1 MTETTSFDQMV
12 LDAMVLHQG
21 ALAEWLLILPIGICF
36 VFASVL
42 LMMRRQMAWHPPVAV
57 AGLSL
62 LFLNAV
68 ALLIEVASNGPI
80 SMAMGG
86 WRPPFGIS
94 FTADLTS
101 ALFLTV
107 SSFVGLAC
115 GIYAVASIDSEER
128 RYGFYPF
135 LFIMIAGVCGSFLT
149 GDVFNLYVWFEV
161 MLIGSFGLLIL
172 GSEREQLDGATKYCF
187 LNFIAATIFLLTV
200 AYVYGVF
207 GTLNMADIA
216 VKSAAMEGEGA
227 LQTIAVLFLISFSM
241 KAAAFPL
248 NFWLPASY
256 HTPRFVVSALFAGLL
271 TKVGIYA
278 MLRIVLMLFPPE
290 REGLGLV
297 IAWMA
302 GLTMIVGALGA
313 LAQTDIRRL
322 LNYLVIAGIG
332 TILAGF
338 AVPPLLESESASIVT
353 GAAAVIGE
361 EAQTLAQRVSNLR
374 AQGTLA
380 TGLAGSI
387 FYALHS
393 IVVMTALYLATGVAA
408 FRNGS
413 SSLHEMGS
421 MWRRHPLFS
430 ALFLVLLFGVAGL
443 PPFSGFWPKML
454 LVRATLAADL
464 PWLAFAVLFS
474 GLLITIAAVRVF
486 ALGFWRPL
494 PALSRASDPAEAKAI
509 AEETFRA
516 PPPGR
521 PLALIPLVGLT
532 FFVVAVGFFP
542 QWLAVLTFEA
552 ANELLSPGAYL
563 SSVLG
568 SAP

>member
-1 MTETTSFDQMV
+1 MTATESLDQLIAQAMV
-12 LDAMVLHQG
+12 LDQG
-21 ALAEWLLILPIGICF
+21 TLGQWLLIMPIVICF
-36 VFASVL
+36 LFGAVL
-42 LMMRRQMAWHPPVAV
+42 LMMRRQMRMHPTVAIVGLAFLLV
-57 AGLSL
+57 ADI
-62 LFLNAV
+62 
-68 ALLIEVASNGPI
+68 ALLVEVARSGPI

-86 WRPPFGIS
+86 WRPPFGIV
-94 FTADLTS
+94 FTADMTS

-107 SSFVGLAC
+107 SGFVGLAC
-115 GIYAVASIDSEER
+115 GIYAIASIDSEER

-135 LFIMIAGVCGSFLT
+135 LFMLMAGVSGSFLT
-149 GDVFNLYVWFEV
+149 GDIFNLYVWFEV

-187 LNFIAATIFLLTV
+187 LNLIAATIFLLTTG
-200 AYVYGVF
+200 YLYGVF
-207 GTLNMADIA
+207 GTLNMADVA
-216 VKSAAMEGEGA
+216 VKSAALEGEGA
-227 LQTIAVLFLISFSM
+227 LQTIAVLYLISFSM

-271 TKVGIYA
+271 TKVGVYA

-290 REGLGLV
+290 REGMGLL
-297 IAWMA
+297 IAWIA
-302 GLTMIVGALGA
+302 GLTMMVGALGA

-332 TILAGF
+332 TIFVGF
-338 AVPPLLESESASIVT
+338 AVPPLLESGSASIVT

-361 EAQTLAQRVSNLR
+361 TQTVMQRANNLA

-387 FYALHS
+387 YYAIHS

-413 SSLHEMGS
+413 SSLHEMGGL
-421 MWRRHPLFS
+421 WRRHPLFS
-430 ALFLVLLFGVAGL
+430 VLFLILLFAVAGL

-454 LVRATLAADL
+454 LVRSTLAADL
-464 PWLAFAVLFS
+464 PWLAFTVLFS
-474 GLLITIAAVRVF
+474 GLLITIAVVRIF
-486 ALGFWRPL
+486 ALAFWRPL
-494 PALSRASDPAEAKAI
+494 PALSRAADPVEAKAI
-509 AEETFRA
+509 VDDTFRA

-532 FFVVAVGFFP
+532 LFVVVAGVWP
-542 QWLAVLTFEA
+542 QWLAQMTFTA
-552 ANELLSPGAYL
+552 ANELLSPSAYL

-568 SAP
+568 DQR

>member
-1 MTETTSFDQMV
+1 MV
-12 LDAMVLHQG
+12 LGQG
-21 ALAEWLLILPIGICF
+21 SLADWLLILPILVCF
-36 VFASVL
+36 LFGSVL
-42 LMMRRQMAWHPPVAV
+42 LMMRRQMHWHPPVAIT
-57 AGLSL
+57 GLVVL
-62 LFLNAV
+62 LAV
-68 ALLIEVASNGPI
+68 DIALLVEIANSGPR

-94 FTADLTS
+94 FVADMTS
-101 ALFLTV
+101 AMFLAV
-107 SSFVGLAC
+107 SGFVGLAC
-115 GIYAVASIDSEER
+115 GIYAIASIDSEER

-135 LFIMIAGVCGSFLT
+135 LFMLMAGVSGAFLT

-187 LNFIAATIFLLTV
+187 LNLIAATIFLLTTG
-200 AYVYGVF
+200 YLYGIF
-207 GTLNMADIA
+207 GTLDMADIA
-216 VKSAAMEGEGA
+216 VKAAEMEGQGE
-227 LQTIAVLFLISFSM
+227 LQTIAVLFLVAFSM

-271 TKVGIYA
+271 TKVGVYA

-290 REGLGLV
+290 REAMGLL

-302 GLTMIVGALGA
+302 GLTMVIGALGA
-313 LAQTDIRRL
+313 LSQTDVRRL
-322 LNYLVIAGIG
+322 LNYVVITGIG

-338 AVPPLLESESASIVT
+338 AVPPLLESTSIITT
-353 GAAAVIGE
+353 GAASVIENQTAVMR
-361 EAQTLAQRVSNLR
+361 ATNLA

-380 TGLAGSI
+380 SGLAGSI
-387 FYALHS
+387 FYAMHS
-393 IVVMTALYLATGVAA
+393 IVVMTALYLAAGVAA

-413 SSLHEMGS
+413 SSLHEMGGL
-421 MWRRHPLFS
+421 WRRHPLFS
-430 ALFLVLLFGVAGL
+430 ALFLVLLLAVSGL

-464 PWLAFAVLFS
+464 PWLAASVLFS
-474 GLLITIAAVRVF
+474 GFLVTIASIRIF
-486 ALGFWRPL
+486 TLGFWRPL
-494 PALSRASDPAEAKAI
+494 PALGRAADPAEAREI

-521 PLALIPLVGLT
+521 PLALIPLVGLCL
-532 FFVVAVGFFP
+532 FVVIAGVWP
-542 QWLAVLTFEA
+542 EWLASLSYTA
-552 ANELLSPGAYL
+552 AGELLRPAGYL
-563 SSVLG
+563 NAVLG
-568 SAP
+568 DVR